1 MGDRVPS
8 RRLTLRLA
16 GPCYGAAMTRA
27 PLLRALAAAGLLLNA
42 AAPAASPGEEPSRPN
57 ILFVFTDDHAPHAIG
72 AYGSP
77 YAALDPTPH
86 IDRLAREGML
96 FRNSFCTNSICGPS
110 RAVIQT
116 GKHSHRNG
124 FRDNGDRFNGD
135 QTTFPKL
142 LQAAGYDTALFGKWH
157 LGTTPQGFDAWEVLP
172 GQGDYYNPKLI
183 GPEGERV
190 IEGYCT
196 DIVTDLAVEWLD
208 AREDPEAPFLLMC
221 QHKAPHRNWM
231 PAPRHLDLYDGVE
244 LPEPATLFDRHE
256 DDASPARLQ
265 EMEIDRD
272 MSLVYDLFVD
282 PWEGWD
288 PKAGFAN
295 DGSGFRN
302 LGRMTAEQRAAWD
315 AAYADE
321 NAAFLAAGLQGEALV
336 RWTYQRYMKNYLRTI
351 RGVDDSVGRLL
362 AALEERGLAQNTVVV
377 YSSDQGFY
385 LGDHGWF
392 DKRWMYEESLRMPLI
407 VRWPGVVPANAV
419 DEHLVQNLDYA
430 QTFLELAGVEAPADM
445 QGLSLAPLL
454 RGEDPGGWR
463 DAIYYHYYAF
473 PSIHRVARHYGIRTA
488 RWKLIRH
495 YQFDEWE
502 LFDLEADPDELTNLY
517 GRPGLESQTRDLKRR
532 LLDLRVQYGDTSDV
546 SIRPA
551 AWRQRFEVRR

>member
-1 MGDRVPS
+1 
-8 RRLTLRLA
+8 
-16 GPCYGAAMTRA
+16 MTRA
-27 PLLRALAAAGLLLNA
+27 SLLCALAAAGLLVHA
-42 AAPAASPGEEPSRPN
+42 SAAPAVQEQPARPN

-77 YAALDPTPH
+77 YAELDPTPN

-135 QTTFPKL
+135 QVTFPKL

-157 LGTTPQGFDAWEVLP
+157 LGTTPQGFDTWEVLP
-172 GQGDYYNPKLI
+172 GQGDYYNPKLL

-190 IEGYCT
+190 VEGYCT
-196 DIVTDLAVEWLD
+196 DIVTDLALAWLD
-208 AREDPEAPFLLMC
+208 GREDADAPFLLMC
-221 QHKAPHRNWM
+221 QHKAPHRTWM
-231 PAPRHLDLYDGVE
+231 PAPRHLDLYDDIT
-244 LPEPATLFDRHE
+244 LPEPATLFDQHL

-272 MSLVYDLFVD
+272 MNLVYDLFVE

-302 LGRMTAEQRAAWD
+302 LERMSAEQRAAWD
-315 AAYADE
+315 AAYAAE
-321 NAAFLAAGLQGEALV
+321 NAAFLERYLAGELQGEELV
-336 RWTYQRYMKNYLRTI
+336 RWKYQRYMKNYLRTI

-362 AALEERGLAQNTVVV
+362 EALDERGLTENTLVV

-392 DKRWMYEESLRMPLI
+392 DKRWGYEESLKMPLI
-407 VRWPGVVPANAV
+407 ARWPGVVPANAI

-430 QTFLELAGVEAPADM
+430 QTFLELAGVEAPGDM
-445 QGLSLAPLL
+445 QGRSLAPLL

-488 RWKLIRH
+488 RWKLLRH

-502 LFDLEADPDELTNLY
+502 LFDLAADPDELTNLY
-517 GRPGLESQTRDLKRR
+517 GAPGLEEQTRDLKRR
-532 LLDLRVQYGDTSDV
+532 LLQLRVQYGDGSDV
-546 SIRPA
+546 SVRPE